1 MMIVCYCIYD
11 LTMVGQQ
18 C

>member
-1 MMIVCYCIYD
+1 MVIVCYCIYD